1 MLTHLSLFSGIGGLD
16 LAAEWAS
23 FTTVGQCE
31 QAEYPTAVLEKYW
44 PDVPR
49 WRDIKT
55 LTKASFV
62 EKTGLDTV
70 DLISGGFP
78 CQPHSLTGKMR
89 GEEDERNLW
98 PEFLR
103 VIKELRPRYIV
114 GENVVGI
121 LSTIHEQICLDLER
135 EGYKVWTF
143 VLPACA
149 FRAPHE
155 RYRVAI
161 VGYAESQP
169 GLQAGTKGN
178 AAGEKRQTRTD
189 ALRRPWEPLPLLYW
203 ATHQPPICGM
213 DDGLSGRLDKSYKE
227 RMTALGNAVV
237 PQQFTSIFRA
247 IAKFEGEV
255 KTNDTDS
262 FTTD

>member
-1 MLTHLSLFSGIGGLD
+1 MMLTHLSLFSGIGGLD
-16 LAAEWAS
+16 LAAEWAG

-31 QAEYPTAVLEKYW
+31 WADYPTAILEKHW
-44 PDVPR
+44 EKVPR

-55 LTKASFV
+55 LTKESFT

-78 CQPHSLTGKMR
+78 CQPHSLSGKMR

-103 VIKELRPRYIV
+103 VIRELRPRYVV
-114 GENVVGI
+114 GENVTGL
-121 LSTIHEQICLDLER
+121 LSTIHEQIALDLEG

-149 FRAPHE
+149 FGAPHE

-161 VGYAESQP
+161 IGYAEGKS
-169 GLQAGTKGN
+169 GLQANTQGDT
-178 AAGEKRQTRTD
+178 AGEKRQVWED
-189 ALRRPWEPLPLLYW
+189 AKFVHWEPLSLAYW
-203 ATHQPPICGM
+203 ATHKRPVCGV
-213 DDGLSGRLDKSYKE
+213 DDGLSAGLDKGYKE

-237 PQQFTSIFRA
+237 PQQFCPIFRA
-247 IAKFEGEV
+247 IAKFEKGGEEE
-255 KTNDTDS
+255 
-262 FTTD
+262 